1 MEESTGKNWEEL
13 TQRKQ
18 VREGGREEGRNRGK
32 EERKKGKN
40 FLHLSFPTLLLEL
53 TNFEVSQKVSHT
65 IHDEHVHVHVQCT
78 MCMTVHVC

>member
-1 MEESTGKNWEEL
+1 M
-13 TQRKQ
+13 
-18 VREGGREEGRNRGK
+18 REGGREGGMEGGRNRGK

-40 FLHLSFPTLLLEL
+40 FRHLSFPTLLLEL

-65 IHDEHVHVHVQCT
+65 IHHEHVHVHCT